1 MKIRPLQI
9 GNITI
14 DTPVIL
20 APMAGYTTPPFRDIC
35 RRLGSGLRFTEMVP
49 AEGIRRRLPQT
60 MVYLDSYPEEKPL
73 GAHIYG
79 SDPDVFAAAAEIIDS
94 LDRFDLIDI
103 NCGCPVRKIAGKG
116 AGVALMSEPE
126 KIRSIVTK
134 VKEATS
140 LPVTVKT
147 RIGITPNQ
155 CNISE
160 VAQAIEEGGASALF
174 LHARFA
180 TQRHSGPV
188 DFEVMKQIKSERSI
202 PIIGNGGINGAFQAD
217 EMIKQ
222 TGVDGVMIG
231 KGSIGNPWVFKEINH
246 AWSNL
251 PYLPPSAEERVE
263 IMAEHLKGLFS
274 IMSIKNDLR
283 KHPNKHIE
291 RLACEAFRGH
301 LGKYL
306 YGVKGIK
313 KLQGNL
319 MQMDSVESVITAVGQ
334 LMHVQT

>member
-9 GNITI
+9 DNITI

-35 RRLGSGLRFTEMVP
+35 RRLGSGLSFTEMVP

-79 SDPDVFAAAAEIIDS
+79 SDPDVFAAAAEIVDS
-94 LDRFDLIDI
+94 LGRFDLIDI

-188 DFEVMKQIKSERSI
+188 DFEMMKQIKSERSI
-202 PIIGNGGINGAFQAD
+202 PVIGNGGITGALQVD

-231 KGSIGNPWVFKEINH
+231 KGSIGNPWVFQEINY
-246 AWSNL
+246 AWRSL
-251 PYLPPSAEERVE
+251 PYLPPSAEERIE
-263 IMAEHLKGLFS
+263 IMAEHLMGLYS
-274 IMSIKNDLR
+274 IMSIKNELR
-283 KHPNKHIE
+283 KHPNKRIE

-319 MQMDSVESVITAVGQ
+319 MQMNSVESVIAAASQ

>member
-1 MKIRPLQI
+1 MKIPPLQI

-35 RRLGSGLRFTEMVP
+35 RRLGSGLSFTEMVP

-60 MVYLDSYPEEKPL
+60 MVYLDSYPQEQPL

-79 SDPDVFAAAAEIIDS
+79 SDADVFAAAAEIVDS
-94 LDRFDLIDI
+94 LGRFDLIDI

-126 KIRSIVTK
+126 KIHSIVAK

-147 RIGITPNQ
+147 RIGITANQ

-160 VAQAIEEGGASALF
+160 VAQAVEEGGASALF

-188 DFEVMKQIKSERSI
+188 EFEVMKQIKAERFI
-202 PIIGNGGINGAFQAD
+202 PVIGNGGITSALQAD
-217 EMIKQ
+217 DMIKQ

-231 KGSIGNPWVFKEINH
+231 KGSIGNPWVFQEIHNS
-246 AWSNL
+246 WNNL
-251 PYLPPSAEERVE
+251 PYKPPSANERME
-263 IMAEHLKGLFS
+263 IMAEHLRGLFI
-274 IMSIKNDLR
+274 IMSIKNGLR

-319 MQMDSVESVITAVGQ
+319 MQMDSVESVIAAVGQ
-334 LMHVQT
+334 LMYVQT